1 MKKGHIAARNAAL
14 LSILLLGMLAGI
26 YFLNPP
32 THEPLSARAA
42 ASLNPYPS
50 QYSDRHITA
59 NAVISDPRFRN
70 SMTIPRESLLTN
82 VFSSLQRQNSEIG
95 GKPVERGT
103 WLWTPLLDITPE
115 YREFII
121 AGAKE
126 NGIRTI
132 YLSIDSYLD
141 IFAMEEGPEKQVKEQ
156 AYDEALQAFVREA
169 HKAGLSVDA
178 EAGWRNW
185 SEPGHEYK
193 AFAVLRYAMKY
204 NRTHEEKLRG
214 FQYDIEPY
222 MLPSFE
228 EDKKSIL
235 RNFVSL
241 VSKVVKELEDS
252 DLELSVVIPEFYD
265 GGGELTPKFLH
276 GLRYGYAYDH
286 LLNALERRPGST
298 IIIMAYR
305 RVALGENGS
314 IQISRDEMT
323 AAAPYQTKVVIAQE
337 TGDDLAPH
345 VTFHGTSRE
354 YYDEQTGLIEKAF
367 EKEKSYG
374 GLATHYIN
382 MFLTLK

>member
-1 MKKGHIAARNAAL
+1 MKKRHTAARNAAL
-14 LSILLLGMLAGI
+14 LSLLLLGMLAGI

-32 THEPLSARAA
+32 AHEALSARAA
-42 ASLNPYPS
+42 AGPDHYPS
-50 QYSDRHITA
+50 QYSDRNITA

-70 SMTIPRESLLTN
+70 SIALPRENLLTS
-82 VFSSLQRQNSEIG
+82 VLSSLQRQRSEIG
-95 GKPVERGT
+95 AKPVERGT

-115 YREFII
+115 YRESII
-121 AGAKE
+121 KGAKE

-141 IFAMEEGPEKQVKEQ
+141 IFAMEEGAEKEIKEQ
-156 AYDEALQAFVREA
+156 AYDDALQAFIRDA

-185 SEPGHEYK
+185 AERGHEYK
-193 AFAVLRYAMKY
+193 AFAVLRYAMEY
-204 NRTHEEKLRG
+204 NRTHEDKLRG

-222 MLPSFE
+222 MLPSYE
-228 EDKKSIL
+228 ADKKSVL

-241 VSKVVKELEDS
+241 MNKVVREMEES

-276 GLRYGYAYDH
+276 GLRYGYTYDH
-286 LLNALERRPGST
+286 LLNALEQRPGST

-314 IQISRDEMT
+314 VDISKDEVS
-323 AAAPYQTKVVIAQE
+323 AAAPFQTKVVIAQE